1 VSVLKGLYYIVV
13 MAPRALF
20 NPNAFKY
27 TFFTILYV
35 IASAS
40 HAQEAKKIIAFGD
53 SLTAGAGLDQGEG
66 FTDQLEDTL
75 NQYGLKVDVV
85 NAGVSGDTSSGGL
98 ARLEWVLDSVDNIDL
113 VILELGANDAL
124 RGLPPKITRR
134 NIDKMVSILK
144 ERKIP
149 TLLAGMVAPPNF
161 GEQFISEYNPIF
173 PDVAKKYDVLLYPFF
188 LDGVAGIRELN
199 QSDLMH
205 PNPRGVKIIVD
216 KIAPYVLE
224 ALVRVQKP

>member
-1 VSVLKGLYYIVV
+1 MKGLYYNVV
-13 MAPRALF
+13 KAPRALF

-35 IASAS
+35 IASTC

-53 SLTAGAGLDQGEG
+53 SLTAGAGLVQGEG

-75 NQYGLKVDVV
+75 NQYGLKVDVL

-124 RGLPPKITRR
+124 RGLPPRITRQ

-149 TLLAGMVAPPNF
+149 TLLAGMIAPPNF
-161 GEQFISEYNPIF
+161 GEQFTSEYNPIF

-188 LDGVAGIRELN
+188 LDGVIGDRELN